1 VKVAGE
7 GAYVTD
13 AHNSGIRNDVSAGT
27 KATAEQGYQTFMGT
41 SVYDW
46 SVEGQSGDGWQLG
59 GDWSDSKTGS
69 KTSAHDPIA
78 YTYEADIHCPEC
90 AEKRFGPGAHGTDRE
105 GNEVGAVAPWDET
118 SPEGEHCG
126 TCGKEIA
133 PAYHS
138 GSKTAETFG
147 DQYYDPNGKPC
158 SVCGR
163 GMDSLSEFP
172 GDRCIS
178 CHANS
183 PEGRAM
189 PTADEL
195 SRMWGGPGVR
205 SSKVYCPCGKCGK
218 PCEVVGKLASLY
230 ECDEC
235 RGL

>member
-1 VKVAGE
+1 MKGSPISSGAKVELLKEHTKGLQQGMPADAKQMFNVVRDADGNFQHVNKKSLHKG
-7 GAYVTD
+7 GA
-13 AHNSGIRNDVSAGT
+13 
-27 KATAEQGYQTFMGT
+27 
-41 SVYDW
+41 
-46 SVEGQSGDGWQLG
+46 
-59 GDWSDSKTGS
+59 
-69 KTSAHDPIA
+69 
-78 YTYEADIHCPEC
+78 
-90 AEKRFGPGAHGTDRE
+90 
-105 GNEVGAVAPWDET
+105 
-118 SPEGEHCG
+118 
-126 TCGKEIA
+126 
-133 PAYHS
+133 
-138 GSKTAETFG
+138 KTAETFG

-158 SVCGR
+158 SQCGR

-195 SRMWGGPGVR
+195 SRMWGGPGVVGAK
-205 SSKVYCPCGKCGK
+205 KVYCPCGKCGK